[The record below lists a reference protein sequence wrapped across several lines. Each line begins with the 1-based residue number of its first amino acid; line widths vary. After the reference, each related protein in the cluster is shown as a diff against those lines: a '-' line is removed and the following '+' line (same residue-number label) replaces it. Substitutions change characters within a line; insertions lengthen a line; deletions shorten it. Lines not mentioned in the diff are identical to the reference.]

1 MSMKRVVCGVVFAV
15 SVLFSAAIPA
25 VSAER
30 DAVTAFLQVTGF
42 DAAISSIAQAAEQ
55 APQMLGQEADDFGTD
70 WKRVAAEVF
79 DVAGMQETAIDILT
93 QTLDG
98 DDLAHAAEFYASDL
112 GQRLVIAENAAHLDP
127 DDDARRAKGEQ
138 LVAEM
143 VASGDARL
151 AILQRMNRAID
162 AGDTSVR
169 AVQEIQLRFL
179 LAASQAGVIGLGFEE
194 PQLRLLLQEGEA
206 ELRLSLQKSALMG
219 AAQTYAPFS
228 DADMEAY
235 ASALEEPKMQR
246 VYELLNAVQYEIMA
260 NRFEALA
267 RRLAELRPAQEL

>member
-1 MSMKRVVCGVVFAV
+1 MKRVVCGVVFAV

-42 DAAISSIAQAAEQ
+42 DAAISSIAQPAEQ

-151 AILQRMNRAID
+151 AILQRMNQAID